1 MASQQEIEQA
11 IAKVEHPE
19 IAMSLVD
26 LGMIKDVKVEGD
38 DVTFTLMVPFLG
50 IPEVIRNY
58 MINSVAKAVEDAG
71 ARVTEVSVEAMSDEA
86 REAFFGKEKSHW
98 KM

>member
-1 MASQQEIEQA
+1 MATRAQIEEA
-11 IAKVEHPE
+11 IAKVDHPE

-26 LGMIKDVKVEGD
+26 LGMISDVEVQGD
-38 DVTFTLMVPFLG
+38 DVSFTLLIPFLG

-58 MINSVAKAVEDAG
+58 MISAVTQAVTATGAQVAKVD
-71 ARVTEVSVEAMSDEA
+71 VQAMSPEV
-86 REAFFGKEKSHW
+86 REAFFHKEQSHW

>member
-1 MASQQEIEQA
+1 MATQEQIDSA
-11 IAKVEHPE
+11 IAKVDHPE

-26 LGMIKDVKVEGD
+26 LGMIKDVKVDGE
-38 DVTFTLMVPFLG
+38 DVTFTLLVPFLG

-71 ARVTEVSVEAMSDEA
+71 ARVTEVNIEAMSDEG
-86 REAFFGKEKSHW
+86 REAFFNKERANW
-98 KM
+98 KG

>member
-1 MASQQEIEQA
+1 MATQEEIEST

-26 LGMIKDVKVEGD
+26 LGMIKDVKVDGD

-71 ARVTEVSVEAMSDEA
+71 ARVTEVNVEAMTDEA
-86 REAFFGKEKSHW
+86 REAFFNKERANW